1 MLEERIIKLSKKDLF
16 NFYSEV
22 ILIRELTVLPGFIF
36 HRHKLR
42 NIRSADDTVVMEDR
56 DKTASTPRQANKGK

>member
-36 HRHKLR
+36 NRHKLR